1 MCSDT
6 SLLTEKKSSPVK
18 LAPTVDMNLL
28 KSQFMTIK
36 EAGNNEF
43 KKKDGTGKIMAIAK
57 FTEGINLFLKN
68 AD

>member
-1 MCSDT
+1 
-6 SLLTEKKSSPVK
+6 
-18 LAPTVDMNLL
+18 MNLL